1 MAVVA
6 ALFNNK
12 VSGFEQAFNVKDITS
27 SDMKIAIQDCFNLY
41 FGATEKKE
49 DNCQRIPALIV
60 SKLYKTTFSEYCV
73 NADGDFANDVLT
85 KLGKIKKKAM
95 QFMLVGGSVLLKPVP
110 NGDGFYFLPVRRDCF
125 IPLGRDSEGKLTS
138 IGTSEQTVVNGKY
151 YTLLERRTAG
161 ESLLIE
167 NKLFVSDS
175 ANDLGVP
182 VPLNSIKKYE
192 MLQHSFELPIKGIG
206 LVEMITPL
214 LNDVDGSADGVPVYE
229 PARLLIHNIN
239 KNEYQL
245 NREFE
250 NGRSRIIAS
259 ADMFAK
265 TKDGERTIEDDI
277 FVALEEDPENVG
289 ITIFSPALREQSYLN
304 RKNEYLRNIESLIG
318 LKRGIL
324 SEVEAVERT
333 AKEVTSSEGDY
344 NLTIIDFQEVWE
356 NALKEIL
363 LLCAELGK
371 LYRVEGAV
379 DIDVT
384 KISVDWGD
392 GVLYN
397 REKVWQEYKEMVQMG
412 LIKPEI
418 AVAWY
423 FNLPCKNKKDIE
435 NIRRDYMPEIESL
448 LVGDE

>member
-1 MAVVA
+1 MAVVS

-12 VSGFEQAFNVKDITS
+12 VSGFEQAFNMKDITS
-27 SDMKIAIQDCFNLY
+27 SEMKIAVQDCFDLY
-41 FGATEKKE
+41 FGATKEKE

-85 KLGKIKKKAM
+85 KLGEIKKKAM

-192 MLQHSFELPIKGIG
+192 MLQPSFELPIKGIG
-206 LVEMITPL
+206 LVEMKTPL

-229 PARLLIHNIN
+229 PARMLIHNIN

-265 TKDGERTIEDDI
+265 TKDGKRTIEDDI

-304 RKNEYLRNIESLIG
+304 RKNEYLRNVESLIG